1 MIISINQEMFK
12 IFISGIIAS
21 YDNRIPIAKEI
32 KKFYLKFIFFKT
44 LYRVIGNGKNNK
56 KKISSSEIKQ
66 PLRER

>member
-21 YDNRIPIAKEI
+21 YDNRIPITKEI